1 MSHILDNPT
10 ELAAWRRRL
19 FELREEVTLPLSEWD
34 VLWPYIDNLWVERNA
49 GRNKDRK
56 QFNCRIWRNDGDQ
69 KTGTGK
75 RNRARRNI
83 EPCGMKMYVTKK
95 DGGVIISR
103 FKGRNTETLEHHHDL
118 EYMDRIKTPSAIM
131 RIAAEQI
138 ANGKTPAEAVAEM
151 KTKNVVKALEET
163 SGLHLDSN
171 RVRNAYKTFKQH
183 EANRGTRRQTVPEP
197 LTDPALT
204 APLGMRV
211 SCQCG
216 SISFDTPTQTPL
228 DVYHCHCMECRKQ
241 SASAFGTSAIFPAQ
255 GLFPLSHDL
264 VVKLSCFTRSTNSG
278 GSMDCYFCPTC
289 GVRLFHRGRDANGV
303 VRSTVSIKGGCIEG
317 LDWSGAKHIYTR
329 SAVFPI
335 PPGAEQWRASPEP
348 MERPTLS
355 NLVKD
360 NEQAPVLLPDF
371 PDHPFS

>member
-19 FELREEVTLPLSEWD
+19 FELREEITLPLSEWE

-83 EPCGMKMYVTKK
+83 QPCGMKMYVTKK

-183 EANRGTRRQTVPEP
+183 EENSNRGTRRQTIQEP
-197 LTDPALT
+197 PTDPALT
-204 APLGMRV
+204 APLGMHV

-216 SISFDTPTQTPL
+216 GISFGTPTQTPL
-228 DVYHCHCMECRKQ
+228 EVYHCHCLECRKQ
-241 SASAFGTSAIFPAQ
+241 SAPA
-255 GLFPLSHDL
+255 
-264 VVKLSCFTRSTNSG
+264 
-278 GSMDCYFCPTC
+278 
-289 GVRLFHRGRDANGV
+289 
-303 VRSTVSIKGGCIEG
+303 
-317 LDWSGAKHIYTR
+317 
-329 SAVFPI
+329 
-335 PPGAEQWRASPEP
+335 AS
-348 MERPTLS
+348 
-355 NLVKD
+355 
-360 NEQAPVLLPDF
+360 
-371 PDHPFS
+371 